1 MEKNNFD
8 EWKNIC
14 NFSSDFKSEITK
26 RYAPTAD
33 MNVRNSIGMQGM
45 CSGSRVLAWTVS
57 ISLFQGN
64 SHDLYQKKRHT
75 VPRFF

>member
-1 MEKNNFD
+1 MYF
-8 EWKNIC
+8 C
-14 NFSSDFKSEITK
+14 SRFQGMKSPR

-75 VPRFF
+75 VPRFVYFGCSIGH